1 MKNSIITTIAAL
13 ALLVPAAVQ
22 AQRVQP
28 VPDEVKEIRI
38 EGHQNLRVVSGDE
51 NRIETTDDKNGIARV
66 SNGRLTISSGAGD
79 VTLRLAPWRSMTFR
93 AEEYATIE
101 FNGTFENRE
110 NLTIE
115 TEDYAQVTFAGDT
128 TDTVRA
134 INLVLRAD
142 GFSRITSKAIMQ
154 QYNYTLAPSDYAR
167 IVLAGMDQMHPSEN
181 EGNSWGNRSQ
191 SISIDGHGKFY
202 RGRCTNG
209 STVYATEYPEDDDI
223 AARITVDATDRAVD
237 FARDIAKSTK
247 TIKGKSSHW
256 SSGDFFMRFAWGW
269 HNWGNTPLSGFG
281 GVQGPAELT
290 TSMNNV
296 QLEFNFS
303 LVECRWFSIDA
314 GLGLEWNKFK
324 FADSEVL
331 WDATAMPRA
340 FTLGADPNCST
351 RLKTRY
357 VTLPLTV
364 MLGDR
369 DDWHLEL
376 TALPGLG
383 WTGDNTGLRRQYGSG
398 SGSNNEKDYT
408 INRSL
413 APYKLDVRASVMYKT
428 IGVYFQLATISAFG
442 DYCQELFP
450 VKFGIIL

>member
-1 MKNSIITTIAAL
+1 MKHNIISIVAAL
-13 ALLVPAAVQ
+13 ALLAPTAVAQ
-22 AQRVQP
+22 QRVQP
-28 VPDEVKEIRI
+28 VPETVQEINI
-38 EGHQNLRVVSGDE
+38 EGRQKLRIVAGDE
-51 NRIETTDDKNGIARV
+51 TRLETSSDRNNIARV
-66 SNGRLTISSGAGD
+66 RGQGTRMVVSSGGD
-79 VTLRLAPWRSMTFR
+79 EVTLRLAPWRSIR
-93 AEEYATIE
+93 LHAEDYSTLE
-101 FNGTFENRE
+101 FSGSFDSRE
-110 NLTIE
+110 NLTVE
-115 TEDYAQVTFAGDT
+115 TEDYAQATFLGDT

-134 INLVLRAD
+134 VTLTLRAED
-142 GFSRITSKAIMQ
+142 FSRITSNVILQ
-154 QYNYTLAPSDYAR
+154 QYNYELSPADYSR
-167 IVLAGMDQMHPSEN
+167 IVLAGMDQMHPAD
-181 EGNSWGNRSQ
+181 GTDWGNRSQ
-191 SISIDGHGKFY
+191 SISISDHGKFY

-223 AARITVDATDRAVD
+223 AARVTVDATDRAVD
-237 FARDIAKSTK
+237 FARDFMANAGDKKAKKKIT
-247 TIKGKSSHW
+247 W

-269 HNWGNTPLSGFG
+269 HNWGNTTPSGFG

-303 LVECRWFSIDA
+303 FVECRWFSIDA

-324 FADSEVL
+324 FAGNEVL
-331 WDATAMPRA
+331 WDATATPNA
-340 FTLGADPNCST
+340 FAIGADPNCST

-383 WTGDNTGLRRQYGSG
+383 WTGDNTGLRRQYG
-398 SGSNNEKDYT
+398 NTNKEKDYS

-413 APYKLDVRASVMYKT
+413 APYKFDVRASVMYKA
-428 IGVYFQLATISAFG
+428 IGVYFQVATLSAFG